1 MLSMNENLSKLTTIP
16 KASLDKLDEKRC
28 FVICDELDTAIKN
41 CESIVSVDIG
51 IGRLIINITDSNIV
65 YKFIPNALLEKSLK
79 DVVLDGVNP
88 LTGQLEKT
96 IASRI
101 INTYKDLF

>member
-1 MLSMNENLSKLTTIP
+1 MLSMNENLSTLTTIP
-16 KASLDKLDEKRC
+16 KASLDRLDEKRC
-28 FVICDELDTAIKN
+28 FIICDEVDTAIKN
-41 CESIVSVDIG
+41 CESIASIDIG
-51 IGRLIINITDSNIV
+51 VGTLIINVTDSDII
-65 YKFIPNALLEKSLK
+65 YKFIPSSSLERYLK
-79 DVVLDGVNP
+79 DVILEGENP